1 MSEARIAK
9 LVFMKSWHSHWTI
22 LPSQQC
28 FLFTVIV
35 VNRRPVVSLC
45 IRFSSDLIDD
55 DGLIIGQSIQFFV
68 APAMVKKKRL
78 NISRRFFHGHS
89 MLTRRL

>member
-1 MSEARIAK
+1 
-9 LVFMKSWHSHWTI
+9 MKSWHSHWTI

-35 VNRRPVVSLC
+35 INRRPVVSLC
-45 IRFSSDLIDD
+45 IRFSSDLIDG

-68 APAMVKKKRL
+68 APAMVKKIAPQIIDAL
-78 NISRRFFHGHS
+78 FSWAFNAD
-89 MLTRRL
+89 